1 VPEAH
6 LPISPNG
13 RQFQGR
19 SAFDAGF
26 LKAGLAGRLI
36 DAKLGYRYIRN
47 TDEELANVAEKLHE
61 RTRDISSWRRAP
73 AKTASPPAKTAS
85 PPAKT
90 ASQGVVFPLRR
101 CIRLS
106 AFL

>member
-36 DAKLGYRYIRN
+36 DAKPGYRYIRN

-61 RTRDISSWRRAP
+61 RTRDISSWRRATV
-73 AKTASPPAKTAS
+73 A
-85 PPAKT
+85 PAKT
-90 ASQGVVFPLRR
+90 ASQGVVFPLRQ